1 MLVLILQFMNVKLE
15 FKQLFLQK
23 KIYSVFGMIMILSLG
38 FTKMNL

>member
-1 MLVLILQFMNVKLE
+1 MLVLILQFMNVQLE